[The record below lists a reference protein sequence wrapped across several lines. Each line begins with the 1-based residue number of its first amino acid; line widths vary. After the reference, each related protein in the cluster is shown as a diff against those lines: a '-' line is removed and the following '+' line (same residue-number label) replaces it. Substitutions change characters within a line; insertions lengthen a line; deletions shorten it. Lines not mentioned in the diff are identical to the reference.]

1 MTSLDRL
8 RLQRIVGCLL
18 APFERPGGPGMT
30 LGLVL
35 DDELVVQESAGLASI
50 ELGVRIGAGTCF
62 RIASV
67 SKQFTCAAILLL
79 AEEGRLHVE
88 DDVCRW
94 LPEMPD
100 NGWRITLDHLMHN
113 TSGIRDMLEIMRL
126 GGVDL
131 AQPIRHEDLVAGI
144 CRQRGLNFPLGSRYL
159 YSNSNFL
166 LLGRVV
172 EKASGKSLGEFLGQR
187 IFGPVGMSA
196 TRHVESPAE
205 PVSGL
210 ATGYLAH
217 KAGGWRRAQHGFP
230 LHGEGGLVSCVQ
242 DLALWHAHLGSPRG
256 AAMAEAL
263 TAQLPFSNGRPN
275 AYARGLSMR
284 QYRGLGVVE
293 HGGLWPGYK
302 TAFLRVP
309 DRRLAL
315 ICITND
321 GGADPHAVA
330 ARALDAVI
338 EGMAGVHPAPRM
350 QDGTDPESFVGRWL
364 DRERGA
370 TADVAR
376 SDTGDITVA
385 IHGVPFIAQ
394 PTEDGRLGAPT
405 SSTQFTFRLQPDQ
418 ETMEVE
424 RDAGAVAIYH
434 RIGGDA
440 MLPPG
445 LSGRYGNDEIA
456 ATWTIDGS
464 VLTVAGPVR
473 LGATWS
479 VEPIEGDVI
488 RVIVPT
494 LLYGAWLDVR
504 VLRDAAQQVTGLHVT
519 GGRARELVFRR
530 CDVP

>member
-8 RLQRIVGCLL
+8 RLQRIARRLL
-18 APFERPGGPGMT
+18 APFDRPGAPGVT

-35 DDELVVQESAGLASI
+35 GDELVVQESAGLASI
-50 ELGVRIGAGTCF
+50 ELDVPIGAGTCF

-79 AEEGRLHVE
+79 AEAGRLDVE
-88 DDVCRW
+88 DDVRRW
-94 LPEMPD
+94 LPELPD
-100 NGWRITLDHLMHN
+100 FGGRITLEHLMHN

-131 AQPIRHEDLVAGI
+131 AHPIRHEDLAAGI
-144 CRQRGLNFPLGSRYL
+144 CRQRGLNFPPGSRYL

-172 EKASGKSLGEFLGQR
+172 EKVTGQPLREFLDQR

-196 TRHVESPAE
+196 TRHVESPSE

-210 ATGYLAH
+210 ATGYVAD

-256 AAMAEAL
+256 AAMAQAL
-263 TAQLPFSNGRPN
+263 TAQLPFTNGRPN
-275 AYARGLSMR
+275 AYARGLSVG

-302 TAFLRVP
+302 TAFLRIP

-321 GGADPHAVA
+321 GSADPRSIA

-350 QDGTDPESFVGRWL
+350 PDGTDAENFVGRWL

-370 TADVAR
+370 TVDIAR
-376 SDTGDITVA
+376 TDAGDITVA
-385 IHGVPFIAQ
+385 VHGVAFVAQ
-394 PTEDGRLGAPT
+394 PTDDGRLGAPA
-405 SSTQFTFRLQPDQ
+405 SSTHFTFRLQPDP

-424 RDAGAVAIYH
+424 QDAGAVATYH

-445 LSGRYGNDEIA
+445 LSGRYVNDEIA

-464 VLTVAGPVR
+464 ELTVAGPMR

-488 RVIVPT
+488 RIMMPT
-494 LLYGAWLDVR
+494 LLYDAWLDVR
-504 VLRDAAQQVTGLHVT
+504 VLRDAAQQVTGLHVS
-519 GGRARELVFRR
+519 GNRVRELVFRR
-530 CDVP
+530 CYVP

>member
-8 RLQRIVGCLL
+8 RLQRIVSHLL
-18 APFERPGGPGMT
+18 APFERPGAPGMT

-50 ELGVRIGAGTCF
+50 ELGVPIGAGTCF

-79 AEEGRLHVE
+79 AEEGRLHVD
-88 DDVCRW
+88 DDVRRW
-94 LPEMPD
+94 LPELPD
-100 NGWRITLDHLMHN
+100 LGCRITLDHLMHN
-113 TSGIRDMLEIMRL
+113 ASGIRDMLEIMRL

-131 AQPIRHEDLVAGI
+131 AQPILHEDLTAGI
-144 CRQRGLNFPLGSRYL
+144 CRQRGLNFPPGSRYL

-172 EKASGKSLGEFLGQR
+172 EKAAGKSLREFLDQR

-205 PVSGL
+205 PVPGL

-217 KAGGWRRAQHGFP
+217 KAGGWRRAQHGFA

-256 AAMAEAL
+256 AAMAQAL
-263 TAQLPFSNGRPN
+263 TAQLPFTTGRPN

-302 TAFLRVP
+302 TAFMRIP
-309 DRRLAL
+309 DHRLAL

-321 GGADPHAVA
+321 GSADPHSVT

-338 EGMAGVHPAPRM
+338 EDMAGAHPAPSMRE
-350 QDGTDPESFVGRWL
+350 GTDPGNFVGRWL
-364 DRERGA
+364 DRELGA
-370 TADVAR
+370 TADIAR
-376 SDTGDITVA
+376 SDVGDITVA
-385 IHGVPFIAQ
+385 IYGVAFIAQ

-405 SSTQFTFRLQPDQ
+405 SSTQFTFRLQSDP

-424 RDAGAVAIYH
+424 HDAGAVATYH

-445 LSGRYGNDEIA
+445 LSGRYVNDEIA

-464 VLTVAGPVR
+464 VLTVAGPMR

-488 RVIVPT
+488 RIVMAT
-494 LLYGAWLDVR
+494 LLYDAWLDVR
-504 VLRDAAQQVTGLHVT
+504 VLRDAKDLVTGLHAT
-519 GGRARELVFRR
+519 GSRARELVFRR
-530 CDVP
+530 REAR